1 MQKLKEIT
9 PYFRPQHMVATLYD
23 NTAEKSNG
31 ESGGAGKDNQP
42 NNAITQQKTSSTPKT
57 TANAAFAG
65 ISTALQ
71 QKAANAAQTAANAIA
86 GMKIPALPQ
95 TNAQKSG
102 GNSGGGS
109 GGNSPYVQQLNT
121 LYDQIVNR
129 KPFQYDVNGD
139 LLYRQMADQ
148 AMKNGALAARNAMGQ
163 AAALT
168 GGYGNSYAEQVAAQA
183 YQQNMTALN
192 DNIPE
197 LYQQALNA
205 YLAQG
210 DQLLQQY
217 ELAAAHPGHL
227 QAMQPTGSGGG
238 TRAGTDDYRSILQAM
253 VNGIRSVSNA
263 ATAQDP
269 VLYNYYDLQKYLNK

>member
-1 MQKLKEIT
+1 MAKIENIMPYSRPYDRIEKPGTVAPAQPWRNWIGGSGSDEKEN
-9 PYFRPQHMVATLYD
+9 Q
-23 NTAEKSNG
+23 SNHA
-31 ESGGAGKDNQP
+31 SV
-42 NNAITQQKTSSTPKT
+42 
-57 TANAAFAG
+57 
-65 ISTALQ
+65 Q

-86 GMKIPALPQ
+86 RMKIPAVQ
-95 TNAQKSG
+95 QSNAQASG
-102 GNSGGGS
+102 GGYGGGS
-109 GGNSPYVQQLNT
+109 GGNAPYVQQLNT

-129 KPFQYDVNGD
+129 KPFQYDVNAD

-183 YQQNMTALN
+183 YQQDMTALN

-217 ELAAAHPGHL
+217 ELAAAHPGYL
-227 QAMQPTGSGGG
+227 QALQPTGYGGG
-238 TRAGTDDYRSILQAM
+238 TRAGTDDYNSILKAM
-253 VNGIRSVSNA
+253 VNGIGSMSNA
-263 ATAQDP
+263 AAAEIAAKPIVSGGVNVAYPLAQGA
-269 VLYNYYDLQKYLNK
+269 YYDNLNKRFKK

>member
-31 ESGGAGKDNQP
+31 ESGGAGKNEKENQS
-42 NNAITQQKTSSTPKT
+42 NHASVQQTFASMQQK
-57 TANAAFAG
+57 F
-65 ISTALQ
+65 
-71 QKAANAAQTAANAIA
+71 ANAAQAAENAIA
-86 GMKIPALPQ
+86 GIRNTALPK

-217 ELAAAHPGHL
+217 ELAAAHPGYL

-238 TRAGTDDYRSILQAM
+238 TRAADVDYNSILQAM
-253 VNGIRSVSNA
+253 VNGIGSVSNA

>member
-1 MQKLKEIT
+1 MAKWIKQ
-9 PYFRPQHMVATLYD
+9 
-23 NTAEKSNG
+23 
-31 ESGGAGKDNQP
+31 
-42 NNAITQQKTSSTPKT
+42 
-57 TANAAFAG
+57 
-65 ISTALQ
+65 
-71 QKAANAAQTAANAIA
+71 
-86 GMKIPALPQ
+86 
-95 TNAQKSG
+95 
-102 GNSGGGS
+102 GGS
-109 GGNSPYVQQLNT
+109 GPAKVFPRQTDENTSWAGSIAATAADRNSRLANNARITPATLGTREKVQAARNGENTNANNNQNYGGGNQYAAYQAQLNS
-121 LYDQIVNR
+121 LYDQIMNR

-217 ELAAAHPGHL
+217 ELAAAHPGYL

-238 TRAGTDDYRSILQAM
+238 TRAADVDYNSILQAI
-253 VNGIRSVSNA
+253 VNGIGSVSNA

>member
-1 MQKLKEIT
+1 MAKIEKIMPYSRPYDRIEKPETVAPAQPWRNWIGGSGSDEKEN
-9 PYFRPQHMVATLYD
+9 Q
-23 NTAEKSNG
+23 SNHA
-31 ESGGAGKDNQP
+31 SV
-42 NNAITQQKTSSTPKT
+42 
-57 TANAAFAG
+57 
-65 ISTALQ
+65 Q

-86 GMKIPALPQ
+86 GMRIPALPQ
-95 TNAQKSG
+95 TNAQTSG

-129 KPFQYDVNGD
+129 KPFQYDVNAD

-148 AMKNGALAARNAMGQ
+148 AMKNGALAARNAMGL

-217 ELAAAHPGHL
+217 ELAAAHPGYL

-238 TRAGTDDYRSILQAM
+238 IRAADVDYNSILQAM
-253 VNGIRSVSNA
+253 VNGIGSASNA
-263 ATAQDP
+263 AAAEIAAAQP
-269 VLYNYYDLQKYLNK
+269 IVSGGVNVKYPLVQGAYYDNLNRRFKK

>member
-9 PYFRPQHMVATLYD
+9 PYFRQQHMVATLYD

-65 ISTALQ
+65 I
-71 QKAANAAQTAANAIA
+71 NAAQTAANAIA
-86 GMKIPALPQ
+86 GMRIPALPQ
-95 TNAQKSG
+95 TNAQTSG

-129 KPFQYDVNGD
+129 KPFKYDVNGD

-183 YQQNMTALN
+183 YQQNMAALN

-205 YLAQG
+205 YLAEG

-217 ELAAAHPGHL
+217 ELAAAHPGYL

-238 TRAGTDDYRSILQAM
+238 AKAADVDYNSILQAM
-253 VNGIRSVSNA
+253 VNGIGAVSNA
-263 ATAQDP
+263 AAAKDP